1 MWYFIGNIRNVLLLL
16 STWEARSDG
25 GTLACEQ
32 ALQSTL
38 ASGWEKE
45 GELATTSPEFEYLHQ
60 KVDEKCWLAKM
71 SLVTTSLSWY
81 VFFNICLHLCSSPLR
96 ADWRKSDSSCLQ
108 GTTGE
113 LDVEFKFQRHTC
125 SLQALLPFPA
135 PPPERPGEF
144 ARRLVVLRSRLFNN
158 WIVAKT
164 NHCRMWSTKG
174 EWQQN
179 YQV

>member
-38 ASGWEKE
+38 TSGWEKE
-45 GELATTSPEFEYLHQ
+45 GELATTSLEFKYLHQ

-71 SLVTTSLSWY
+71 SLVTTSLSLVC
-81 VFFNICLHLCSSPLR
+81 VFQYLLTFVLISASPWLSEIWQLN
-96 ADWRKSDSSCLQ
+96 WR
-108 GTTGE
+108 GAIGE

-125 SLQALLPFPA
+125 SCKISFLFP
-135 PPPERPGEF
+135 PRR
-144 ARRLVVLRSRLFNN
+144 RRLVVLRSRLCNN

-164 NHCRMWSTKG
+164 NYCRMWSTKG
-174 EWQQN
+174 EWEQN
-179 YQV
+179 HQV

>member
-32 ALQSTL
+32 AVQSTL
-38 ASGWEKE
+38 TSGWEKE

-96 ADWRKSDSSCLQ
+96 ADWQKSDSSVYVNPQ
-108 GTTGE
+108 GNWTWNSNSRDIGARSPSFSSPASRAPRRACSQTG
-113 LDVEFKFQRHTC
+113 
-125 SLQALLPFPA
+125 
-135 PPPERPGEF
+135 G
-144 ARRLVVLRSRLFNN
+144 
-158 WIVAKT
+158 KT
-164 NHCRMWSTKG
+164 
-174 EWQQN
+174 QI
-179 YQV
+179 